1 MQRPEV
7 RVIDNQQ
14 VTSTNP
20 DIDQSEADYL
30 LAKYGYKQNYTAPS
44 QTSNPHQNSQ
54 SFEDMVRSQEAE
66 QRRIEEERYRR
77 MNGPKSVSFDN
88 QNINYSEIKWS
99 DMEVDGSK
107 LGIKIQIV
115 TDMKIN

>member
-7 RVIDNQQ
+7 RIIDNQQ
-14 VTSTNP
+14 VTTSNP
-20 DIDQSEADYL
+20 TIDQSEADYL
-30 LAKYGYKQNYTAPS
+30 LAKYGYKQNYTAPKATPY
-44 QTSNPHQNSQ
+44 QNPQ

-77 MNGPKSVSFDN
+77 INGPHPVSFDN
-88 QNINYSEIKWS
+88 VNYSETKWS
-99 DMEVDGSK
+99 DLEVDGNR
-107 LGIKIQIV
+107 LGIKVQIV

>member
-14 VTSTNP
+14 VTTSNP
-20 DIDQSEADYL
+20 DVDQSEVDYL
-30 LAKYGYKQNYTAPS
+30 LAKYGYKQNYTPPT
-44 QTSNPHQNSQ
+44 QTPYQNPQ
-54 SFEDMVRSQEAE
+54 SFEDMVRNQELD
-66 QRRIEEERYRR
+66 QRRLEEERNRR
-77 MNGPKSVSFDN
+77 INGPQPVSFDN
-88 QNINYSEIKWS
+88 KNINYSETKWS
-99 DMEVDGSK
+99 DMEIDDGSK

>member
-7 RVIDNQQ
+7 RIIDNQQ
-14 VTSTNP
+14 VTSANP

-30 LAKYGYKQNYTAPS
+30 LAKYGYKQNYT
-44 QTSNPHQNSQ
+44 TSPTPNPYQNPQ
-54 SFEDMVRSQEAE
+54 SFEDMVKGQETE
-66 QRRIEEERYRR
+66 QRRIQEERYRR
-77 MNGPKSVSFDN
+77 MNGPQPVSFDN
-88 QNINYSEIKWS
+88 QNVNYSETKWS
-99 DMEVDGSK
+99 DMEIEGSK